1 MLQKNKT
8 NQVTPKNQ
16 RMLINFMNQKRRS
29 LKKIYLI
36 SRDGKRAPGGQWAR
50 NKRTARACP
59 GKFTGK
65 MGCPG
70 KTVIYVFSGEAVPVS
85 TFLGNCP
92 ELPIFIKKNLVRL
105 FSELFFFFFFRK
117 QH

>member
-1 MLQKNKT
+1 M
-8 NQVTPKNQ
+8 
-16 RMLINFMNQKRRS
+16 
-29 LKKIYLI
+29 Y
-36 SRDGKRAPGGQWAR
+36 RDGKRAPGGQWAR

-70 KTVIYVFSGEAVPVS
+70 KTVIYVFSGKAVPIF

-92 ELPIFIKKNLVRL
+92 ELPIFILRNLVRI
-105 FSELFFFFFFRK
+105 FSELFFFKKNENF
-117 QH
+117 

>member
-1 MLQKNKT
+1 MKVIK
-8 NQVTPKNQ
+8 
-16 RMLINFMNQKRRS
+16 
-29 LKKIYLI
+29 YLYI
-36 SRDGKRAPGGQWAR
+36 WIRDGKRAPGGQWAR

-92 ELPIFIKKNLVRL
+92 GLPIFIKKNLVRI
-105 FSELFFFFFFRK
+105 FSELFFFFFLEKSIDKIKFMNDFCLK
-117 QH
+117 KCMNILYFIF